1 MYEYMNRAMVA
12 LKPMTYAGND
22 IKPGDTFTAT
32 PDDAGYLTRCMKA
45 APVVPEVNAPE
56 PFFRTVHFE
65 PTPAQ
70 LETFNEWAAPR
81 VHSAVGAMQADSAAV
96 DNQGSPDVEPVAEAA
111 PAAEESEVEAS
122 REEVADADEEVFDAA
137 VTPVR
142 RRGRPRKS
150 TE

>member
-12 LKPMTYAGND
+12 LKPFPYAGNEL
-22 IKPGDTFTAT
+22 KPGDTFTAT
-32 PDDAGYLTRCMKA
+32 PVDGDYFIRCKTA
-45 APVVPEVNAPE
+45 ADVVPEVGIP
-56 PFFRTVHFE
+56 
-65 PTPAQ
+65 PAVVQ
-70 LETFNEWAAPR
+70 AR
-81 VHSAVGAMQADSAAV
+81 VHSAVGAMQAEPAAV
-96 DNQGSPDVEPVAEAA
+96 DNQGSTDVEPVAEAA